1 MSKRNAYFK
10 KLYVILGIIA
20 VLAVLPLI
28 IRSNY
33 VISVCINFC
42 AYAAFATA
50 WNVVGGYAGQLGLA
64 HAAFFSIGAY
74 TSFLMYLRLGISPWI
89 GMLAAIFISAL
100 FALLIGAV
108 TFRFKGPY
116 FMLSTIAFGK
126 LVETV
131 LLWQKKLTK
140 GANGL
145 VIPVKGN
152 SLSKLIFV
160 DTTYYFYILL
170 GLLLVSLLIAWQ
182 IERSKMG
189 YYLRAI
195 KADENAAESLGIETK
210 NWKILA
216 FLISAV
222 IVTIIG
228 VVYAFYLAYIDPIA
242 IGGMDISTKILA
254 IAVVGGLGNLFGPL
268 LGALLL
274 IPLIELMNA
283 VVKGGAG
290 MMFYGLALILIMT
303 FRPKGLVSFFTG
315 ERGVSPLKKFAA
327 HIGNK
332 AHVREER

>member
-1 MSKRNAYFK
+1 MNKRKGYFK
-10 KLYVILGIIA
+10 KLYIILGLIA
-20 VLAVLPLI
+20 VLSLLPLVI
-28 IRSNY
+28 GNNY
-33 VISVCINFC
+33 YIISVCINIF
-42 AYAAFATA
+42 AYAAFGTA
-50 WNVVGGYAGQLGLA
+50 WNIVGGYAGQMGLA

-74 TSFLMYLRLGISPWI
+74 TSFLMYLKLGVSPWI
-89 GMLAAIFISAL
+89 GMLAAIVISSL

-126 LVETV
+126 LVETI

-152 SLSKLIFV
+152 SFVKLIFM
-160 DTTYYFYILL
+160 DTNYYFYILL
-170 GLLLVSLLIAWQ
+170 AFLLISLLVAWQ
-182 IERSKMG
+182 VERSKMG

-222 IVTIIG
+222 VVTAVG
-228 VVYAFYLAYIDPIA
+228 TVFAFYLAYIDPVA

-254 IAVVGGLGNLFGPL
+254 MAVVGGLGNLFGPL
-268 LGALLL
+268 LGAFTL

-290 MMFYGLALILIMT
+290 MLFYGILLILIMM
-303 FRPKGLVSFFTG
+303 FRPEGLVSFFTG
-315 ERGVSPLKKFAA
+315 TTGEPPFKKL
-327 HIGNK
+327 IGK
-332 AHVREER
+332 IRAKEEK

>member
-1 MSKRNAYFK
+1 MNKRSAYFK
-10 KLYVILGIIA
+10 KLYIILA
-20 VLAVLPLI
+20 VLAVLALLPMV

-33 VISVCINFC
+33 IISVCINFC

-74 TSFLMYLRLGISPWI
+74 TSFLMYLRLDVSPWI
-89 GMLAAIFISAL
+89 GMLAAIVISSL

-108 TFRFKGPY
+108 TFRFRGPY

-131 LLWQKKLTK
+131 LLWQKDLTK

-145 VIPVKGN
+145 VIPVRGN
-152 SLSKLIFV
+152 SFSTLVFV
-160 DTTYYFYILL
+160 DTIYYYYILL
-170 GLLLVSLLIAWQ
+170 GLLILSLLIAWQ

-216 FLISAV
+216 FLISA
-222 IVTIIG
+222 IVVTVVG
-228 VVYAFYLAYIDPIA
+228 VVYAFYLAYIDPVA

-283 VVKGGAG
+283 VVQGGAG
-290 MMFYGLALILIMT
+290 MMFYGLALILIMI
-303 FRPKGLVSFFTG
+303 FRPKGLVSFFTREQG
-315 ERGVSPLKKFAA
+315 ESPIKKAA
-327 HIGNK
+327 MRILGK
-332 AHVREER
+332 ARIREGR

>member
-1 MSKRNAYFK
+1 MSRRSAYFK
-10 KLYVILGIIA
+10 KIYIILAVIA
-20 VLAVLPLI
+20 VLAVLPAI
-28 IRSNY
+28 IKSNY
-33 VISVCINFC
+33 IISVCINFC

-74 TSFLMYLRLGISPWI
+74 TSFLMYLRLGVSPWI
-89 GMLAAIFISAL
+89 SMLVAIVISGL

-108 TFRFKGPY
+108 TFRFRGPY

-131 LLWQKKLTK
+131 LLWQKNLTK

-152 SLSKLIFV
+152 HFSTLIFV
-160 DTTYYFYILL
+160 DTVYYFYILL
-170 GLLLVSLLIAWQ
+170 GLLLISLLVAWQ

-216 FLISAV
+216 FLISA
-222 IVTIIG
+222 IVVTVVG
-228 VVYAFYLAYIDPIA
+228 VVYAFYLAYIDPVA

-290 MMFYGLALILIMT
+290 MMFYGLALILIMI
-303 FRPKGLVSFFTG
+303 FRPNGLISFFTHD
-315 ERGVSPLKKFAA
+315 RGKSPLKKCIARIF
-327 HIGNK
+327 NK
-332 AHVREER
+332 PQAKGGQ

>member
-1 MSKRNAYFK
+1 MSRRSAYFK
-10 KLYVILGIIA
+10 KLYIILVVVA
-20 VLAVLPLI
+20 VLAVLPAI
-28 IRSNY
+28 IQSNY
-33 VISVCINFC
+33 IISVCINFC

-74 TSFLMYLRLGISPWI
+74 TSFLMYLRLGVSPWI
-89 GMLAAIFISAL
+89 SMPVAIVISGL

-108 TFRFKGPY
+108 TFRFRGPY

-131 LLWQKKLTK
+131 LLWQKDLTK

-152 SLSKLIFV
+152 HFSTLIFV
-160 DTTYYFYILL
+160 DTVYYFYILL
-170 GLLLVSLLIAWQ
+170 GLLLISLLVAWQ

-216 FLISAV
+216 FLISA
-222 IVTIIG
+222 IVVTVVG
-228 VVYAFYLAYIDPIA
+228 VVYAFYLAYIDPVA

-290 MMFYGLALILIMT
+290 MMFYGLALILIMI
-303 FRPKGLVSFFTG
+303 FRPNGLVSFFTRN
-315 ERGVSPLKKFAA
+315 RGKSPLKKCIARIFNRPQARR
-327 HIGNK
+327 GQ
-332 AHVREER
+332 